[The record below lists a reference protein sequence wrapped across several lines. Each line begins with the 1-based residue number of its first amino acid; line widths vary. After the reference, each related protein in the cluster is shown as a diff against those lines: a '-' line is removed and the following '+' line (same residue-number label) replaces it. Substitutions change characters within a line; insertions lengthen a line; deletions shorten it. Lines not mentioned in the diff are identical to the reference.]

1 LLIAYGSR
9 VTGEPVRPDG
19 AAEAA
24 RIAQTANKQPYVAW
38 RGMDG
43 TLHVHGLSPQAPATI
58 GRINGTV
65 TFPEH
70 RGVSREHAEV
80 TLREYHD
87 PPAVGVYLL
96 DLGSKQGTQ
105 HRSVTLRN
113 GVARNPGEWV
123 TAPRVPARPTQL
135 DAGAHDVRLA
145 GERYLLIGGVP
156 LDDGRTSDR
165 DDLPQPTPRQR
176 EVLVELCRPLFESPG
191 VLVPPATN
199 AQIAVRLKPPIGADR
214 VSDLMSEM
222 YRRYDLRGTREQNRL
237 QLAGLAKQRLL
248 DAGDYA

>member
-1 LLIAYGSR
+1 M
-9 VTGEPVRPDG
+9 TGEPVRPDG

-87 PPAVGVYLL
+87 PAAIGVYLL

-113 GVARNPGEWV
+113 GVAKNPGEWV
-123 TAPRVPARPTQL
+123 TAPRVPARPIQL

-176 EVLVELCRPLFESPG
+176 EVLVELCRPLFESAG
-191 VLVPPATN
+191 AFATPSN
-199 AQIAVRLKPPIGADR
+199 AEIAARLQPPITPDR
-214 VSDLMSEM
+214 VSDLLSEL
-222 YRRYDLRGTREQNRL
+222 YRRYELSGTKEQNRM
-237 QLAGLAKQRLL
+237 QLAGLAKERLL
-248 DAGDYA
+248 DASDYR